1 MLVVD
6 QLCSLLFYFSHLSQV
21 ERTGTD
27 QISVK
32 LMDPDMED
40 LKEKATRSQPNIV
53 AADFECHSR
62 VESRISANASEAP

>member
-40 LKEKATRSQPNIV
+40 LKEKATRSQTNLTI
-53 AADFECHSR
+53 R
-62 VESRISANASEAP
+62 